1 MIANTLL
8 SIKAMVQTDLLYK
21 KVSDLTAGIKQE
33 FRAKGIVLPTRNSRG
48 IRLDNYTVIKNIND
62 DYSILNSA
70 DVVVYDKIN
79 LSYTAIVIA
88 NSLALGQIADP
99 IIIENDRQYGYQTF
113 EEDNYRRMV
122 AVHNKKKDW
131 DRAETA
137 LLKQKIAHEKAKI
150 AKKYVVASF
159 EKLRRLR

>member
-8 SIKAMVQTDLLYK
+8 STKAMVQTDLLYK
-21 KVSDLTAGIKQE
+21 KVSELTAGIKQE

-48 IRLDNYTVIKNIND
+48 IRLDNYTVIKNID
-62 DYSILNSA
+62 EYYSILNSV
-70 DVVVYDKIN
+70 DLVIYDNIN
-79 LSYTAIVIA
+79 LSYTAIVMA
-88 NSLALGQIADP
+88 NSLALGQLADP
-99 IIIENDRQYGYQTF
+99 NLIEYDRQYGYQTF

-137 LLKQKIAHEKAKI
+137 LLKQKIAHERAMI
-150 AKKYVVASF
+150 AKKYIVASF